1 MAALLT
7 ARVARS
13 LPAAG
18 LLAVALLAAA
28 LLGLA
33 LPAPASAQAAI
44 LNTET
49 LQPSDVSG
57 FFLSLS
63 AAADLQGGNSDVARL
78 SGSGA
83 IGFQGERNRVVL
95 MGGLSY
101 LSASDSVSTSD
112 RYAQLRYNRF
122 LTKRT
127 RTFHFVQV
135 QASRAQLLR
144 RRVLVGSG
152 LRHAFLAGE
161 NTRLDLGAGLMWE
174 HERLN
179 VSGLPPGTAAR
190 GTDWRGELLAVASRR
205 LSKSSRLS
213 EVMYAEPRVDRPSD
227 VRVLSELRL
236 GANVTAGVQLTLAFR
251 WRYDSRP
258 PPSVRRHDV
267 ELEAGLGALVR

>member
-1 MAALLT
+1 VDPAG
-7 ARVARS
+7 VARR
-13 LPAAG
+13 
-18 LLAVALLAAA
+18 LLAAA

-33 LPAPASAQAAI
+33 LAAPASAQSAI

-63 AAADLQGGNSDVARL
+63 AAANLKGGNSDVASM
-78 SGSGA
+78 SGNGA
-83 IGFQGERNRVVL
+83 VGAQGERNRAVL

-101 LSASDSVSTSD
+101 LSASDTVSTND

-122 LTKRT
+122 FTKRT

-174 HERLN
+174 HERLDA
-179 VSGLPPGTAAR
+179 SRLPPGAAAR

-205 LSKSSRLS
+205 LSTSSRLS
-213 EVMYAEPRVDRPSD
+213 EVMYVEPRADRPSD
-227 VRVLSELRL
+227 LRVLSELCL
-236 GANVTAGVQLTLAFR
+236 GANVTEGVELSLSFR

-258 PPSVRRHDV
+258 PPSVRRYDV
-267 ELEAGLGALVR
+267 ALEAGVGALVR

>member
-1 MAALLT
+1 MA
-7 ARVARS
+7 RR

-18 LLAVALLAAA
+18 LLAAV
-28 LLGLA
+28 LLGLV
-33 LPAPASAQAAI
+33 LPASVSAQAAI

-57 FFLSLS
+57 FFLSLN
-63 AAADLQGGNSDVARL
+63 AAADLQGGNSHLASL

-83 IGFQGERNRVVL
+83 IGSQGERNRVVL

-101 LSASDSVSTSD
+101 LSASDSVSTND

-122 LTKRT
+122 FTKRT

-161 NTRLDLGAGLMWE
+161 STRLDLGAGLMWE
-174 HERLN
+174 HERLD

-205 LSKSSRLS
+205 LSGSSRLS
-213 EVMYAEPRVDRPSD
+213 EVMYVEPRADRPSD

-236 GANVTAGVQLTLAFR
+236 GASVTGSVELTLAFR